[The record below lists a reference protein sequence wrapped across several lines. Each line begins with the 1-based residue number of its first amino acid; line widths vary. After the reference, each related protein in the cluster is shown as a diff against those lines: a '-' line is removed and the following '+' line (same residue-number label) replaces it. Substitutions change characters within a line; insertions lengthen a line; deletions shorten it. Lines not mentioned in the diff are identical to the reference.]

1 MNWVFAFWHRS
12 ISLRSLSFLIISGP
26 DCASGWMV
34 SGLWKVS
41 LDLLGL
47 IWDLQCYS
55 TGWKVEIQS
64 FCEYTCCCSDV
75 HWPGSGLSCLILWE
89 TFPCRLFC
97 AVWHR
102 PVNPWALCP
111 GSKQRVQIKANKLKC
126 CLIEGYAA
134 LQSFSCNL
142 YSHLCIHPVS
152 FLVMLIFLLAPL

>member
-1 MNWVFAFWHRS
+1 MNWNFASWHRS
-12 ISLRSLSFLIISGP
+12 IPLGKLLIISVP
-26 DCASGWMV
+26 DWVSGWMV

-41 LDLLGL
+41 LVLLGL
-47 IWDLQCYS
+47 IWELQCYS
-55 TGWKVEIQS
+55 TGWMVEIQ
-64 FCEYTCCCSDV
+64 FLWTHCCCNDL
-75 HWPGSGLSCLILWE
+75 HWPGSGLSCLILWG

-97 AVWHR
+97 AVWHC

-126 CLIEGYAA
+126 YLIEDYAA

-142 YSHLCIHPVS
+142 YSHLHIHPVS